1 MPCYL
6 RNKAF
11 VPTYQNIVDEVK
23 RRAKAQGKVQPTKA
37 ITRQVLKDALNA
49 GHINGA
55 KYYKLLEIVDACNE
69 EKGHVHDHD
78 HEHEK
83 VMV

>member
-11 VPTYQNIVDEVK
+11 VPTYQDIVDEVK

-37 ITRQVLKDALNA
+37 ITRQALKAALNA
-49 GHINGA
+49 GRISTA
-55 KYYKLLEIVDACNE
+55 KYSQLIALVDACVE
-69 EKGHVHDHD
+69 ERGHVH
-78 HEHEK
+78 EEER
-83 VMV
+83 VRV